1 MRQHVC
7 SFIMR
12 WTIYILQ
19 IYFYLEILI
28 LHSFSVL
35 QFLRIYFLGS
45 ILNYPVLIISLTHP
59 TCSYTKSPIP
69 YTTVSLTHRDH
80 ISLKNFYLNNK
91 YLKKNVNYNIWCTFS
106 VLIVLNSWVGHQ
118 SWDSK
123 NIQLI
128 FLIMTACPC
137 PSLSRSSPRH
147 HPANSVPM

>member
-12 WTIYILQ
+12 WTIYRLQ

-137 PSLSRSSPRH
+137 PSI
-147 HPANSVPM
+147 SVSF

>member
-59 TCSYTKSPIP
+59 TCSYTKSPWINP
-69 YTTVSLTHRDH
+69 TPILYTIVSLTHRDH

-91 YLKKNVNYNIWCTFS
+91 YLKKKVNYNIWCTFS
-106 VLIVLNSWVGHQ
+106 AFNCFEFLGRAPILSFEKHQ
-118 SWDSK
+118 ANISDHDS
-123 NIQLI
+123 
-128 FLIMTACPC
+128 M
-137 PSLSRSSPRH
+137 
-147 HPANSVPM
+147 PMPFTVSF